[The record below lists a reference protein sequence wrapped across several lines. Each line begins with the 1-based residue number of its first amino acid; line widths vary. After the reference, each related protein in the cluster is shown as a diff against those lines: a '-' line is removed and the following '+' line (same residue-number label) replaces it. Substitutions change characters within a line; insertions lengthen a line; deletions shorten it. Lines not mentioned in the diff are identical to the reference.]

1 MIAFIQNLALYSHN
15 QGGSVKIFRSLLDRD
30 HPAVLSI
37 DTNPSSAPGTSKANE
52 VHLASRPGFG
62 RLEYTRLQGALGLLD
77 RLFSPRFEQQLRR
90 VLTDHKVKLIHLFAN
105 AYTVV
110 PVYKVATE
118 LNIPYFLSVHD
129 DLEYLSR
136 GHALRRQMIAG
147 MGRAWREAKGVF
159 AVSDELGQEYSRRY
173 GARKFWF
180 VTEGLRCVAEASAQ
194 RPEKSLRIYF
204 MGLFHLNYSDN
215 LRALLDGLKIVRS
228 RHPDWDISVTCR
240 CGAIS
245 APVYPDDVPIN
256 VLPFAPE
263 TDVKRDMLSADIL
276 YQPMPFQEYA
286 RAFNRFSLSVKMIN
300 YMGSGL
306 PIFYHGPEESA
317 ACKLLKRHNAA
328 EICATLD
335 PDAIAGRL
343 LEAIANR
350 TSIAENALALARSQF
365 MLDDHQRRFWEPI
378 LAAL

>member
-1 MIAFIQNLALYSHN
+1 MIGFIQHLSLYSHSH
-15 QGGSVKIFRSLLDRD
+15 GGSAKIFQSLLDWD

-37 DTNPSSAPGTSKANE
+37 NTNPSSAPGSHSANE
-52 VHLASRPGFG
+52 VHLALRPNFG
-62 RLEYTRLQGALGLLD
+62 RLEYTRFRSGCDWFDGL
-77 RLFSPRFEQQLRR
+77 FGPRFEQRLRR
-90 VLTDHKVKLIHLFAN
+90 LLTSHKVKLIHLFTN
-105 AYTVV
+105 SYTVI
-110 PVYKVATE
+110 PVYRAAIK
-118 LNIPYFLSVHD
+118 LKIPYFLSVHD

-136 GHALRRQMIAG
+136 NHPLRRRMTAG
-147 MGRAWREAKGVF
+147 LGRAWRDAKGVF
-159 AVSDELGQEYSRRY
+159 AGSDELGQEYSRRY
-173 GARKFWF
+173 GAREYWF
-180 VTEGLRCVAEASAQ
+180 VTDGLRHVAEAPQQ

-204 MGLFHLNYSDN
+204 MGLFHLNYGDN
-215 LRALLDGLKIVRS
+215 LRALLDGLKIARS

-245 APVYPDDVPIN
+245 AQVYPDDVPIK

-263 TDVKRDMLSADIL
+263 AEVQRDMQSADIL
-276 YQPMPFQEYA
+276 YQPMPFQEFA

-328 EICATLD
+328 EVCATLN
-335 PDAIAGRL
+335 PEVIAKQL
-343 LEAIANR
+343 LEAIASR

-365 MLDDHQRRFWEPI
+365 MLDDHQRRFWKPI
-378 LAAL
+378 LAAM